1 MATLNAEGETRN
13 GRLQL
18 FLSSILASLGGVF
31 GQNNQQE
38 RKEEEEKEEE
48 LGMASIATTV
58 EDRNRIP
65 RG

>member
-38 RKEEEEKEEE
+38 REEEEEEE
-48 LGMASIATTV
+48 LEMASIATTV
-58 EDRNRIP
+58 EDRNQNP